1 MLPHISTHHLPD
13 LHDVVLGDGADDPRF
28 IRVPGKVRYL
38 CCVSAVNELQKGH
51 PIQIH
56 DMLVAK
62 AYIPVLKLQAQIN
75 GQQSK
80 RE

>member
-13 LHDVVLGDGADDPRF
+13 LHDAVLGDGAIDPGF

-38 CCVSAVNELQKGH
+38 CCVSAVNKLQKGH